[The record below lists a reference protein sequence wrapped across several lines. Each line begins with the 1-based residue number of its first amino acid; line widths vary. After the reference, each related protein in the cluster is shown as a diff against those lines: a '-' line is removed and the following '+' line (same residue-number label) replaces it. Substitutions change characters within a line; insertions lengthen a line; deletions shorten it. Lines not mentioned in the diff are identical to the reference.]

1 MDNVTKK
8 NIIDVLKEVYDS
20 VKSKDIKR
28 LKELSNFTVH
38 SASVSQDEDSLSIA
52 ILIYSLFKIYGRPD
66 YEKTKSWYFFNKNT
80 LLSLRTARDRLMQD
94 DIEGYSN
101 IIKDYFD
108 SIEQLDKQLRRYIKE
123 IIEQAR
129 IKKGTRVYEH
139 GISIGRAAEI
149 LGLSKFDLMDY
160 IGKTGIAD
168 VNIGKNISYRLDK
181 ARGLFK

>member
-1 MDNVTKK
+1 MHD
-8 NIIDVLKEVYDS
+8 DVD
-20 VKSKDIKR
+20 
-28 LKELSNFTVH
+28 
-38 SASVSQDEDSLSIA
+38 
-52 ILIYSLFKIYGRPD
+52 
-66 YEKTKSWYFFNKNT
+66 
-80 LLSLRTARDRLMQD
+80 
-94 DIEGYSN
+94 GYSN

-168 VNIGKNISYRLDK
+168 VNIGKNISDRLNK

>member
-20 VKSKDIKR
+20 AKSKDIKR

-80 LLSLRTARDRLMQD
+80 LLSLKTARDKLIND

-108 SIEQLDKQLRRYIKE
+108 SIEQLDKQLRRYIQE
-123 IIEQAR
+123 IIEQAK

-139 GISIGRAAEI
+139 GISMGRTAEL
-149 LGLSKFDLMDY
+149 LGISKFELMDY

-168 VNIGKNISYRLDK
+168 VNVGKNLSDRLNK
-181 ARGLFK
+181 ARGLFR